1 MNTKHLIGA
10 VAGMIIKVVVAVLV
24 VMLVYR
30 GAMTAYDYGYRVF
43 MEPAVSA
50 GEGRTVSVTISKGMS
65 PSQMGEL
72 LYKNGLIKDPKLFV
86 AQYWLSEFRKDIRPG
101 TYELTTAMTAEE
113 MMEVMATHP
122 EDEEAEGT

>member
-86 AQYWLSEFRKDIRPG
+86 AQYWLSEFRKDIRSG